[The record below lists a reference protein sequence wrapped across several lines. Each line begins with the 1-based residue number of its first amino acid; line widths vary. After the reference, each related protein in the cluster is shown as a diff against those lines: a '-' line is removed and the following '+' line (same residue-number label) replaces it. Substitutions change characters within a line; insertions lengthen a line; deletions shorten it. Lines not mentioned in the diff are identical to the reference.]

1 MDFGNN
7 RTNSEGLVMSSF
19 STSARSSRVNSLTR
33 YDLPDLPPSIAL
45 SQFVEFLWIR
55 EGDNPP
61 ESQSRL
67 LPIGSMELVIN
78 PHEIEYRC
86 LNATVGS
93 AAALTARCSVV
104 LILKPSSSTMVTKFL
119 SWECISNR
127 AAVPLSS
134 RRCRGTA

>member
-1 MDFGNN
+1 MIYQ
-7 RTNSEGLVMSSF
+7 T
-19 STSARSSRVNSLTR
+19 
-33 YDLPDLPPSIAL
+33 YSIAL

-55 EGDNPP
+55 EGDNLP

-78 PHEIEYRC
+78 LHGIEYRC
-86 LNATVGS
+86 LNATVGQS

-134 RRCRGTA
+134 AACRELHNQIISLNELWHGRAATTRLLAKTLLWKLAS